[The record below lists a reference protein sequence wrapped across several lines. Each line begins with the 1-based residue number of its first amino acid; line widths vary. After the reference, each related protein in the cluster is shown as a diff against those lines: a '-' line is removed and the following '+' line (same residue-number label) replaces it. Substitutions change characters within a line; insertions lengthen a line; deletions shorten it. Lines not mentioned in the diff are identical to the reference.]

1 MNPELKDTHKSMLE
15 LGLAALAHANWH
27 ANYYSCENHM
37 WSQLS
42 VLQAAHAAEILIK
55 ARIAQEHP
63 LLIFEQL
70 PKSTQVSSE
79 TLDFAHLVEKAK
91 TIQYFDLPE
100 RLWAATGIKLQTTD
114 VFKSFGNLRNCLQ
127 HFADP
132 CGRDCAEET
141 IQFIYKVID
150 PFINQCWGLCAV
162 DHNEDSERHIYL
174 IENLIRHNIEFLVSE
189 EALSSLQY
197 VQFEWSDNQAYKYKT
212 LKRLKEAGFDTKGL

>member
-1 MNPELKDTHKSMLE
+1 MNPELKDTHENMLE

-27 ANYYSCENHM
+27 ANYYSFENHM

-63 LLIFEQL
+63 LLIFDQL
-70 PKSTQVSSE
+70 PKSTQVRSD
-79 TLDFAHLVEKAK
+79 TLDFEHLVDKAK
-91 TIQYFDLPE
+91 TIQYSDLPE
-100 RLWAATGIKLQTTD
+100 RLWASTGIKLLNTD

-132 CGRDCAEET
+132 RGRDCAEET

-162 DHNEDSERHIYL
+162 DYNEDSERHIYL

-189 EALSSLQY
+189 EALSNLQY
-197 VQFEWSDNQAYKYKT
+197 VQFEWSDNEAYKHKT
-212 LKRLKEAGFDTKGL
+212 IKRLKEAGFDKKGL